1 MPTRRPREGAEWLVS
16 NQSVPAG
23 RLCASTVPATVPAG
37 NELNLLLFIMNDG
50 SVPLVPLIIT
60 KLNIEHVK

>member
-1 MPTRRPREGAEWLVS
+1 MPREWIVS

-23 RLCASTVPATVPAG
+23 RLCASTVPVLVPAG

-50 SVPLVPLIIT
+50 SVPLVPLTFT